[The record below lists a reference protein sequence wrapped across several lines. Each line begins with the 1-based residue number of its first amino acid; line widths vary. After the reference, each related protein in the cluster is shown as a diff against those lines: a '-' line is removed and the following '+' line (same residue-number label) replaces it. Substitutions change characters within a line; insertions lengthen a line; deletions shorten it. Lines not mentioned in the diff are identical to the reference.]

1 MVEEP
6 LTQAKGKKIGIL
18 GGTFN
23 PPHLA
28 HLMIAEQVASQL
40 GLDKILFVPDY
51 LPPHVDKKEAIAA
64 EHRVEMVRLAIQGN
78 PNFDLDLIEINRRGD
93 QLFLRYGQGIKRN
106 APRKRLLL
114 YYRW

>member
-1 MVEEP
+1 MISTKSKSVSGVQVEVVEEP

-51 LPPHVDKKEAIAA
+51 LPPHVDKKEAI
-64 EHRVEMVRLAIQGN
+64 VWQ
-78 PNFDLDLIEINRRGD
+78 
-93 QLFLRYGQGIKRN
+93 
-106 APRKRLLL
+106 
-114 YYRW
+114 

>member
-40 GLDKILFVPDY
+40 GLDKILFIPDY
-51 LPPHVDKKEAIAA
+51 LPPHVDKK
-64 EHRVEMVRLAIQGN
+64 
-78 PNFDLDLIEINRRGD
+78 
-93 QLFLRYGQGIKRN
+93 
-106 APRKRLLL
+106 KRLLRSIGL
-114 YYRW
+114 KWFAWQFRGTLTLI